1 MNNKTKHM
9 REIKKKSFKKALF
22 GSRLKKLREQLG
34 INQIEMGTLINR
46 TRVSYVLIEGGK
58 TAPSADC
65 IMDILSVL
73 KSNGVNVSLDYL
85 FGETD
90 HQNETDPSLELKGR
104 CDQLQ
109 KELEQCQKIS
119 SLQDQLLNRNE

>member
-1 MNNKTKHM
+1 M
-9 REIKKKSFKKALF
+9 RNIQKKSFKKAVF
-22 GSRLKKLREQLG
+22 GSRLKKFREQLG
-34 INQIEMGTLINR
+34 INQDEMGRLINR
-46 TRVSYVLIEGGK
+46 TRVSYVIIEGGK

-73 KSNGVNVSLDYL
+73 KSNGLKVSLDYL

-90 HQNETDPSLELKGR
+90 HQNEAAPYLELKGR
-104 CDQLQ
+104 YEQIQ

-119 SLQDQLLNRNE
+119 SLQDQLLKRKE

>member
-1 MNNKTKHM
+1 M
-9 REIKKKSFKKALF
+9 RTVQKKSFKKAVF
-22 GSRLKKLREQLG
+22 GTRLKKFREQLG
-34 INQIEMGTLINR
+34 INQDEMGRLINR
-46 TRVSYVLIEGGK
+46 TRVSYAIIEGGK
-58 TAPSADC
+58 TSPSADC

-90 HQNETDPSLELKGR
+90 HQNETDPSLELKAR
-104 CDQLQ
+104 CEQLQ

-119 SLQDQLLNRNE
+119 SLQDQLLKRNE